1 MSLGRWFAQRERGET
16 LREARTIMT
25 SLRLFALIALTL
37 AVGLPVPVWADGSGG
52 SQPARVMPKQAD
64 PLYTSA
70 LRKIQA
76 AKYAEAIPLLE
87 QVVAKD
93 QANADAYNW
102 LGYATRK
109 NGDPAKAIGIYQQ
122 ALQLDP
128 KHRGA
133 HEYIGEAYLQLNDLS
148 NAKQH
153 LATLDSLC
161 FLPCSEYT
169 DLKKAIQEYERNGG
183 NLKSSR

>member
-1 MSLGRWFAQRERGET
+1 MSRGGWFAQRERGET
-16 LREARTIMT
+16 LREVRTSMT
-25 SLRLFALIALTL
+25 SLRPIALIALAL
-37 AVGLPVPVWADGSGG
+37 AVILPAPVWADGGN
-52 SQPARVMPKQAD
+52 QPARVMPKQAD

-76 AKYAEAIPLLE
+76 ARYAEAIPMLE
-87 QVVAKD
+87 QVVSKD

-122 ALQLDP
+122 ALQIDP

-133 HEYIGEAYLQLNDLS
+133 HEYIGEAYLQLHDLA